1 MCKRP
6 WFALRP
12 LIARMRGVE
21 RNGVLFSFAS
31 FPALWLFYERRRRRR
46 TRNCG
51 RLLACRRRRR
61 RRARRRK
68 VIYLGLVRWFVVPS
82 QCADWMDFLAYWM
95 FSHSPSLVHIRQSFV
110 TCSRSNHHTRL
121 NDSSPLPSIRL
132 VFPHLPPSVCPVF
145 AQCGAVSAWHI
156 AFCLLLVICRRQ
168 GRESCGLSSSVVPP
182 QFSSAALSVADA
194 TATATELGGGRGG
207 GRLQII
213 CKSCSSPLSSSVGP
227 SRLVEVR

>member
-1 MCKRP
+1 MALTGSCFAVQFSSTTSLYFCPSRGFHMCKRP

-51 RLLACRRRRR
+51 RLLACRRR

-121 NDSSPLPSIRL
+121 NDCSPLPSIRL
-132 VFPHLPPSVCPVF
+132 VFLRLPPSVRPMWRRICV
-145 AQCGAVSAWHI
+145 AYR
-156 AFCLLLVICRRQ
+156 LLPS
-168 GRESCGLSSSVVPP
+168 SCYLSSPGARKLRTQFVRRPASV
-182 QFSSAALSVADA
+182 QFSSSF
-194 TATATELGGGRGG
+194 GGGCDGG
-207 GRLQII
+207 
-213 CKSCSSPLSSSVGP
+213 CN
-227 SRLVEVR
+227 

>member
-6 WFALRP
+6 WFAPRP

-51 RLLACRRRRR
+51 RLLACRRRR

-121 NDSSPLPSIRL
+121 NDCSPLPSIRL
-132 VFPHLPPSVCPVF
+132 VFPHLPPSVRCPPNV
-145 AQCGAVSAWHI
+145 APYLRGISPSA
-156 AFCLLLVICRRQ
+156 FFLLSVVARGEKVADSVRPSS
-168 GRESCGLSSSVVPP
+168 RLSSVQQLFRWRMRQPR
-182 QFSSAALSVADA
+182 D
-194 TATATELGGGRGG
+194 GG
-207 GRLQII
+207 
-213 CKSCSSPLSSSVGP
+213 CN
-227 SRLVEVR
+227 